1 MAAAP
6 DSHGPSFVHATA
18 IALHG
23 SAALIRGP
31 SGAGKSD
38 LALRCLTLCVS
49 PLIPY
54 PAELVADDQVE
65 ITRDGTTL
73 LTRAPATLAGMIEVR
88 GLGIMTVPAVP
99 GPVPLRLVVDLV
111 ARADIPRLPDPPSE
125 TVFRGQRLPLLLID
139 PFEAAAAQKVLLAL
153 LAASTAV

>member
-6 DSHGPSFVHATA
+6 DSHGPACVHATA

-38 LALRCLTLCVS
+38 LALRCLALTPS

-54 PAELVADDQVE
+54 PAQLVADDQVE
-65 ITRDGTTL
+65 ITDGGAAL
-73 LTRAPATLAGMIEVR
+73 LARAPAALAGLIEVR
-88 GLGIMTVPAVP
+88 GLGIVTVPAASA
-99 GPVPLRLVVDLV
+99 PVAVRLVVDLV
-111 ARADIPRLPDPPSE
+111 DRADIPRLPDPPLQ
-125 TVFRGQRLPLLLID
+125 TLFRGRRLPLLLVD

-153 LAASTAV
+153 LAASPVA